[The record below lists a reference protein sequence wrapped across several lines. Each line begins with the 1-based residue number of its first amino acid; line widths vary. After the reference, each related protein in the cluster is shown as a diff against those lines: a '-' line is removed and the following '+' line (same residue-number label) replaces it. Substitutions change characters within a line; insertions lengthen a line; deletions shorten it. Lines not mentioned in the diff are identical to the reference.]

1 MRWTHIK
8 TAPMRGSIFCYK
20 LFACCHKAGD
30 EPTEF
35 GLSTTYVTECD
46 TMSEYKKLMTF
57 APIHRCSPP
66 RAMPAATG
74 VEGRIAA
81 FLAGKSDGGE
91 LLHALYDYVLDE
103 PIPPSMRA
111 LLGE

>member
-1 MRWTHIK
+1 MTHIE
-8 TAPMRGSIFCYK
+8 AARIRGTIFCYK
-20 LFACCHKAGD
+20 LFASCHISGA
-30 EPTEF
+30 EPKEF
-35 GLSTTYVTECD
+35 DLSTSYVTECD
-46 TMSEYKKLMTF
+46 AMCEYKKLVTF

-66 RAMPAATG
+66 RATPAATG

-103 PIPPSMRA
+103 PIPSSMVA
-111 LLGE
+111 LLRE